1 MPTPISC
8 SLRGLSVGLQ
18 PYYLTICKP
27 YTDTMTVVDWIN
39 SITDFG
45 EWAAGRKPVAKKAD
59 ALRFGILG
67 AAKIA

>member
-1 MPTPISC
+1 MP
-8 SLRGLSVGLQ
+8 L
-18 PYYLTICKP
+18 
-27 YTDTMTVVDWIN
+27 VDWLN
-39 SITDFG
+39 SLAEFG